1 MNNFKISI
9 KYFKETILI
18 ALTIIQIIVM
28 IYYSKVENSK
38 EVYNEINYLNKE
50 KLTFNNISNEIDI
63 NENIE
68 IMEVEDL
75 GEEWYIKLMISG
87 NNKKIKEAINKLDES
102 LDNFQ
107 IYNYDISGKDNILTV
122 ILELYR

>member
-107 IYNYDISGKDNILTV
+107 IYNYDISGKDNILTL

>member
-50 KLTFNNISNEIDI
+50 KLTFNNISNEINI

-68 IMEVEDL
+68 IMEV
-75 GEEWYIKLMISG
+75 
-87 NNKKIKEAINKLDES
+87 
-102 LDNFQ
+102 
-107 IYNYDISGKDNILTV
+107 
-122 ILELYR
+122 

>member
-18 ALTIIQIIVM
+18 ALTIIHIIVM

-50 KLTFNNISNEIDI
+50 KLTFNNISNEINI

>member
-50 KLTFNNISNEIDI
+50 KLTFNNISNEINI

-75 GEEWYIKLMISG
+75 GEEWYIKLIISG

>member
-50 KLTFNNISNEIDI
+50 KFTFNNISNEINI

>member
-50 KLTFNNISNEIDI
+50 KLTFNNISNEINI

>member
-50 KLTFNNISNEIDI
+50 KLTFNNISNEINI

-75 GEEWYIKLMISG
+75 GEDWYIKLIISG

>member
-50 KLTFNNISNEIDI
+50 KLTFNNISNEINI

-102 LDNFQ
+102 LDNFR

>member
-50 KLTFNNISNEIDI
+50 KLTFNNISNEINI

-75 GEEWYIKLMISG
+75 GEEWYMKLMISG

>member
-38 EVYNEINYLNKE
+38 EVYNEVNYLNKE
-50 KLTFNNISNEIDI
+50 KLTFNNISNEINI

-75 GEEWYIKLMISG
+75 GEEWYIKLIISG